1 MAEDLQEE
9 NRRLRELLSLYR
21 ENRDLR
27 DEVDRLKLV
36 VKRLKFSVT
45 KSQNDFEEVRSE
57 LKERDSKFAQ
67 IFELVEIN
75 NEPRR

>member
-1 MAEDLQEE
+1 MTEDLQKE
-9 NRRLRELLSLYR
+9 NKHLRELLSLYR

-45 KSQNDFEEVRSE
+45 KSRNDFDEVRSE

-67 IFELVEIN
+67 IFELVETN
-75 NEPRR
+75 K

>member
-45 KSQNDFEEVRSE
+45 KSQNDLDEVRSE

-67 IFELVEIN
+67 MFELVETN
-75 NEPRR
+75 K

>member
-67 IFELVEIN
+67 MFELVEIN
-75 NEPRR
+75 K

>member
-45 KSQNDFEEVRSE
+45 KSQNDLDEVRSE

-67 IFELVEIN
+67 MFELVEIN

>member
-9 NRRLRELLSLYR
+9 NKHLRELLSLYR

-45 KSQNDFEEVRSE
+45 KSQNDFDEVCSE

-67 IFELVEIN
+67 MFELVETN
-75 NEPRR
+75 K

>member
-1 MAEDLQEE
+1 MTEDLQEE
-9 NRRLRELLSLYR
+9 NRHLRELLSLYR

-27 DEVDRLKLV
+27 YEVDRLKLV

-67 IFELVEIN
+67 IFELVETN
-75 NEPRR
+75 K

>member
-9 NRRLRELLSLYR
+9 NKYLRELLSLYR

-27 DEVDRLKLV
+27 DEVDRLRLF
-36 VKRLKFSVT
+36 VKRLKSSVT
-45 KSQNDFEEVRSE
+45 KSQNDFEEVCSE

-67 IFELVEIN
+67 MFELVETN

>member
-45 KSQNDFEEVRSE
+45 KSQNDFDKVRSE

-67 IFELVEIN
+67 MFELVEIN

>member
-1 MAEDLQEE
+1 MTEDLQEE

-45 KSQNDFEEVRSE
+45 KSQNDLDEVRSE

-67 IFELVEIN
+67 VFELVEIN

>member
-1 MAEDLQEE
+1 MTEDLQEE

-45 KSQNDFEEVRSE
+45 KSQNDLDEVRSE

-67 IFELVEIN
+67 MFELVETN
-75 NEPRR
+75 K

>member
-9 NRRLRELLSLYR
+9 NKHLRELLSLYR

-27 DEVDRLKLV
+27 DEVDRLRLV

-45 KSQNDFEEVRSE
+45 KSQNDFDEVRSE

-67 IFELVEIN
+67 MFELVETN

>member
-9 NRRLRELLSLYR
+9 NKYLLELLSLYR

-27 DEVDRLKLV
+27 DEVARLRLY
-36 VKRLKFSVT
+36 VKRLKSSVT
-45 KSQNDFEEVRSE
+45 KSQNDFEEVCSE

-67 IFELVEIN
+67 MFELVETN

>member
-45 KSQNDFEEVRSE
+45 KYQNDFEEVRSE

-67 IFELVEIN
+67 MFELVEIN
-75 NEPRR
+75 K

>member
-9 NRRLRELLSLYR
+9 NKHLRELLSLYR

-45 KSQNDFEEVRSE
+45 KSQNDFDEVCSE

-67 IFELVEIN
+67 IFELVETN
-75 NEPRR
+75 K

>member
-45 KSQNDFEEVRSE
+45 KYQNDFEEVRSE

-67 IFELVEIN
+67 IFELVETN
-75 NEPRR
+75 K

>member
-1 MAEDLQEE
+1 MTEDLQEE
-9 NRRLRELLSLYR
+9 NKHLRELLSLYR

-27 DEVDRLKLV
+27 YEVDSLRLV

-67 IFELVEIN
+67 IFELVETN
-75 NEPRR
+75 K

>member
-9 NRRLRELLSLYR
+9 NKYLRELLSLYR

-27 DEVDRLKLV
+27 DEVDRLRLF
-36 VKRLKFSVT
+36 VKRLKSSVT

-67 IFELVEIN
+67 MFELVETN

>member
-36 VKRLKFSVT
+36 VKKLKFSVT

-67 IFELVEIN
+67 IFELVETN
-75 NEPRR
+75 K

>member
-45 KSQNDFEEVRSE
+45 KSQNDLDEVRSE

-67 IFELVEIN
+67 MFELVEIN
-75 NEPRR
+75 K

>member
-1 MAEDLQEE
+1 MTEDLQEE

-67 IFELVEIN
+67 IFELVETN
-75 NEPRR
+75 K

>member
-1 MAEDLQEE
+1 MVEDLQEE
-9 NRRLRELLSLYR
+9 NKHLRELLSLYR

-27 DEVDRLKLV
+27 DEVDRLRTYTKKL
-36 VKRLKFSVT
+36 
-45 KSQNDFEEVRSE
+45 KSSITTAKNDLDEVCSE

>member
-9 NRRLRELLSLYR
+9 NKYLRELLSLYR

-27 DEVDRLKLV
+27 DEVDRLRLV

-45 KSQNDFEEVRSE
+45 KSQNDFDEVRSE

-67 IFELVEIN
+67 MFELVETN